1 MGDTSF
7 ILKVYEEVSSSH
19 HLSLIGSEFVNL
31 TSHYYTIR
39 PIWSKLTSQRD
50 TFKAFHLMDES
61 VKYLH
66 SRNFTIP
73 LNRNHQ
79 LIFSENNSAWGLHHS
94 TRSPPSQMLYP
105 TYRNLA
111 PAVAYKPNVKA
122 ICSHT
127 HGMRPCARRVCV
139 FQMCHRQACS
149 CERSTASQLVAVPLR
164 HHPHPTPFGMVP
176 LPPLAL
182 LLHLLF
188 SRLDIWV
195 PFVRIIL
202 PRSSF
207 WLLGL

>member
-1 MGDTSF
+1 
-7 ILKVYEEVSSSH
+7 
-19 HLSLIGSEFVNL
+19 
-31 TSHYYTIR
+31 
-39 PIWSKLTSQRD
+39 
-50 TFKAFHLMDES
+50 MDES

-139 FQMCHRQACS
+139 CS
-149 CERSTASQLVAVPLR
+149 RCATGRHAAVSARL
-164 HHPHPTPFGMVP
+164 HLSWSLFLSVTIPTPLLSGWSHCPLLPCSSIFSSPALTYGCHLFGLFCP
-176 LPPLAL
+176 AL
-182 LLHLLF
+182 HF
-188 SRLDIWV
+188 
-195 PFVRIIL
+195 
-202 PRSSF
+202 
-207 WLLGL
+207 GC